1 MKKNILVFAL
11 LFAGIIA
18 SIAQPVPYNVNKR
31 KFPLGEEFQ
40 KLLPLKLGKWNRFA
54 FHDFVPGQEMGKV
67 YYQQDNN
74 QIYVTFGKEYSQ
86 AGINTTWT
94 KIYDDATDGKENQIK
109 QKNTT
114 SASNKYLLMSGKSGY
129 FYAWTRNLYYFSIET
144 NNKAIADD
152 FMKLFPY

>member
-1 MKKNILVFAL
+1 MRGVNLVIILFFTGVLAF
-11 LFAGIIA
+11 
-18 SIAQPVPYNVNKR
+18 SQPVPYNVNKK

-54 FHDFVPGQEMGKV
+54 FHDFVPGHENGSV
-67 YYQQDNN
+67 YYRQDNN
-74 QIYVTFGKEYSQ
+74 QVYVIFGKEYSQ
-86 AGINTTWT
+86 VGLHSVWT
-94 KIYDDATDGKENQIK
+94 KIYDNATDGKENQIK

-114 SASNKYLLMSGKSGY
+114 STSNKYLLMSGKSGY